1 MTWQSW
7 VWLIIADVV
16 IAIAIGKLLK
26 HAGAQYE
33 RPER

>member
-26 HAGAQYE
+26 HRDMGGTE
-33 RPER
+33 R